1 MVDKSNYDIK
11 NLIEQLKSYCAIQ
24 ERCSNDIVT
33 KMKSWRITNK
43 NQNKILEI
51 LIQEDFIN
59 DKRYSK
65 SFCRGKFRIKKWGKI
80 KIVNELKRKNI
91 NPTTIISSLNEIS
104 DMDYSK
110 ELDTQFN
117 KKKQSITTLNYYEKK
132 KKIAN
137 YLIGKGYESNLVWE
151 KLRELKE

>member
-91 NPTTIISSLNEIS
+91 NTTTIISSLNEIS

-110 ELDTQFN
+110 ELDTLFN
-117 KKKQSITTLNYYEKK
+117 KKKQSINTLNYYEKK

>member
-51 LIQEDFIN
+51 LIQEDFLN

>member
-11 NLIEQLKSYCAIQ
+11 ILVEQLKNYCAIQ
-24 ERCSNDIVT
+24 ERCSTDILT

-43 NQNKILEI
+43 NQNKILNI

-59 DKRYSK
+59 DNRYSK
-65 SFCRGKFRIKKWGKI
+65 SFCRGKFRIKKWGKL
-80 KIVNELKRKNI
+80 KIMNELKRKNI
-91 NPTTIISSLNEIS
+91 NPTTIMSSLNEIN
-104 DMDYSK
+104 DIDYIK

-117 KKKQSITTLNYYEKK
+117 KKKQSINSLKFYDKK

>member
-11 NLIEQLKSYCAIQ
+11 ILIEQLKSYCAIQ

-43 NQNKILEI
+43 NQNKILNI

-65 SFCRGKFRIKKWGKI
+65 SFCRGKFRIKKWGKV
-80 KIVNELKRKNI
+80 KITNELKRKNI
-91 NPTTIISSLNEIS
+91 NLTTISSSLNEIS
-104 DMDYSK
+104 DIDYSK

-117 KKKQSITTLNYYEKK
+117 KKKQSTNSLNYYDKK

-151 KLRELKE
+151 KLKELKE

>member
-11 NLIEQLKSYCAIQ
+11 ILIEKLKNYCAIQ
-24 ERCSNDIVT
+24 ERCSTDILT

-43 NQNKILEI
+43 NQNKILNI

-65 SFCRGKFRIKKWGKI
+65 SFCRGKFRIKKWGKL
-80 KIVNELKRKNI
+80 KIMNELKRKNI
-91 NPTTIISSLNEIS
+91 NPTTIMSSLNEIN
-104 DMDYSK
+104 DIDYIK

-117 KKKQSITTLNYYEKK
+117 KKKQSINSLKFYDKK
-132 KKIAN
+132 KKIAI
-137 YLIGKGYESNLVWE
+137 YLIGKGYESHLVWE

>member
-91 NPTTIISSLNEIS
+91 NTTTIISSLNEIS

>member
-24 ERCSNDIVT
+24 ERCSDDIVT

-43 NQNKILEI
+43 NQNKILGI
-51 LIQEDFIN
+51 LIEDDFIN

-104 DMDYSK
+104 DMDYIK

-117 KKKQSITTLNYYEKK
+117 KKKQSINTLNYYEKK

>member
-1 MVDKSNYDIK
+1 MVDKSKYDIK
-11 NLIEQLKSYCAIQ
+11 ILIEQLKNYCAIQ
-24 ERCSNDIVT
+24 ERCSSDIVT
-33 KMKSWRITNK
+33 KMKTWRITNE
-43 NQNKILEI
+43 NQNKILDI

-65 SFCRGKFRIKKWGKI
+65 SFCRGKFRIKKWGKV
-80 KIVNELKRKNI
+80 KITNELKRKNI
-91 NPTTIISSLNEIS
+91 NPSTITSSLNEIK
-104 DMDYSK
+104 DVDYNT

-117 KKKQSITTLNYYEKK
+117 KKKQSIKSSNYYDKK

>member
-104 DMDYSK
+104 DMDYFK

>member
-11 NLIEQLKSYCAIQ
+11 ILIEQLKSYCAIQ

-43 NQNKILEI
+43 NQNKILDI

-65 SFCRGKFRIKKWGKI
+65 SFCRGKFRIKKWGKL
-80 KIVNELKRKNI
+80 KIINELKRKNI
-91 NPTTIISSLNEIS
+91 NLTTISSSLNEIS

-117 KKKQSITTLNYYEKK
+117 KKKQSINTLNYYEKK

>member
-91 NPTTIISSLNEIS
+91 NSTTIISSLNEIS

-117 KKKQSITTLNYYEKK
+117 KKKQSINTLNYYEKK

>member
-11 NLIEQLKSYCAIQ
+11 ILIEQLKNYCAIQ
-24 ERCSNDIVT
+24 ERCSTDILT

-43 NQNKILEI
+43 NQNKILNI

-59 DKRYSK
+59 DNRYSK
-65 SFCRGKFRIKKWGKI
+65 SFCRGKFRIKKWGKL
-80 KIVNELKRKNI
+80 KIMNELKRKNI
-91 NPTTIISSLNEIS
+91 NPTTIMSSLNEIN
-104 DMDYSK
+104 DIDYIK

-117 KKKQSITTLNYYEKK
+117 KKKQSINSLKFYDKK

>member
-43 NQNKILEI
+43 NQNKILGI

-110 ELDTQFN
+110 ELDIQFN